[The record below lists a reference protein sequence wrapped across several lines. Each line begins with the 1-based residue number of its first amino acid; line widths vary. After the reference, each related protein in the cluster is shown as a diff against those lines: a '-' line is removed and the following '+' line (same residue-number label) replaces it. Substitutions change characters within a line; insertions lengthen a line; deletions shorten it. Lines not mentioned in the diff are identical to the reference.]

1 VSGGAGGGGSDR
13 RTAQVSDRAREG
25 LRRSS
30 EGLKRGSERVGVLM
44 AHTLGEPALF
54 AVTLS
59 TVVAAIFVALGV
71 VADRALGLTPLVFL
85 LAGVF
90 FAVTMATYVEG
101 SSLHIERG
109 GASTF
114 ARYAFDEFWSFIA
127 GWAILLDYLIVMAIG
142 AVVISE
148 YLTVFW
154 SELDE
159 GALPELIAGGALLFV
174 AMSNIR
180 GLSASRI
187 ASVLRLSVLSIVVLV
202 AVSLIGF
209 AQYWDPGSIRSS
221 IDLGVAPKW
230 EDLIFAAGIAAIVGI
245 GVEAASGLAGE
256 IRVGRRGLKRFVVV
270 SVGVAIVLCVL
281 VSVAALMATPVVGT
295 RTALGDRFLEAP
307 VLAIVSS
314 YEPGTLLD
322 VSRYV
327 VGATAA
333 ALLLVA
339 INGQMLGLA
348 RLAYSLATN
357 RQIPSAVGRLH
368 RRRGTPYV
376 TIVIAALI
384 AFALAL
390 PHDLD
395 FLAGLF
401 AYGAMIAFTLAH
413 LAVIALRFRES
424 DRPSAFRVPFSI
436 PVRGARV
443 PLPAVFG
450 ALFSILVWVSIVIYH
465 EGARVVGSVWMAVGI
480 TLYVV
485 YRRGQGK
492 SLTRRFTI
500 PAEALQESAA
510 AEYGSILVP
519 VFGEEL
525 DDDIVGTAGRLAASE
540 GEEEEGGA
548 VLEALYVFEIPMS
561 LPIDARVPEDRVR
574 EAKRVL
580 ARAKEVGEE
589 YAGVEVATAMVRGRS
604 AGQAIV
610 SEARRRGV
618 EAIVLGAEEP
628 SRLRGGAILGGRGRV
643 RDRFVG
649 ETTRY
654 VIEKAP
660 CKVILTAP
668 PAGEEGTREG
678 VLP

>member
-13 RTAQVSDRAREG
+13 RASQVSDRARES

-30 EGLKRGSERVGVLM
+30 EGLRRGSERARVAI

-54 AVTLS
+54 AITLS
-59 TVVAAIFVALGV
+59 TVVSAIFITLGV
-71 VADRALGLTPLVFL
+71 VAGRALGLTPAVFL

-142 AVVISE
+142 AVAISE

-159 GALPELIAGGALLFV
+159 GVLPEAIAAGALLFV
-174 AMSNIR
+174 AMSNVQ
-180 GLSASRI
+180 GLSANRI
-187 ASVLRLSVLSIVVLV
+187 GTVLRLSVLSIVVLV

-209 AQYWDPGSIRSS
+209 AQYWDPGSIHSS

-230 EDLIFAAGIAAIVGI
+230 DDLIFATGIATVTVI

-256 IRVGRRGLKRFVVV
+256 IRVGRRGLRRVVAV
-270 SVGVAIVLCVL
+270 SVAAAIVLCVL
-281 VSVAALMATPVVGT
+281 VSVAGLMATPVVGT
-295 RTALGDRFLEAP
+295 RTALGDRFIEAP

-339 INGQMLGLA
+339 MNGQMLGLA

-357 RQIPSAVGRLH
+357 RQIPSALGRLH

-376 TIVIAALI
+376 TISIAALI

-401 AYGAMIAFTLAH
+401 AFGAMIAFSLAH
-413 LAVIALRFRES
+413 LAVIALRFREP

-436 PVRGARV
+436 PIRGARV

-450 ALFSILVWVSIVIYH
+450 ALFSISVWVSVVIYH
-465 EGARVVGSVWMAVGI
+465 EGARVIGAVWMAAGI
-480 TLYVV
+480 SLYVI

-540 GEEEEGGA
+540 GEEDEGGA

-561 LPIDARVPEDRVR
+561 LPIDARVPEERVS

-649 ETTRY
+649 DTTRY

>member
-1 VSGGAGGGGSDR
+1 VSGGGGAGG
-13 RTAQVSDRAREG
+13 RALEG
-25 LRRSS
+25 LKRGS
-30 EGLKRGSERVGVLM
+30 EGLKRGSEGLRRGTERVGVM
-44 AHTLGEPALF
+44 ISHTLGAPALF
-54 AVTLS
+54 AITLS
-59 TVVAAIFVALGV
+59 TVVAAIFFSLGV
-71 VADRALGLTPLVFL
+71 VGGRALGLTPVVYLI
-85 LAGVF
+85 AGLF

-114 ARYAFDEFWSFIA
+114 ARYAFDEFWSFVA

-148 YLTVFW
+148 YLSVFW
-154 SELDE
+154 AQLGD
-159 GALPELIAGGALLFV
+159 GALPDVIAGAALLFV
-174 AMSNIR
+174 AISNIR
-180 GLSASRI
+180 GLSANRI
-187 ASVLRLSVLSIVVLV
+187 GSVLRLSLLSIVVLV
-202 AVSLIGF
+202 GVSLIGF
-209 AQYWDPGSIRSS
+209 SQYWDPGSIHASV
-221 IDLGVAPKW
+221 DLGVAPKW
-230 EDLIFAAGIAAIVGI
+230 QDLIYALGIASVAAI

-256 IRVGRRGLKRFVVV
+256 IRVGRRGLRRVVLV
-270 SVGVAIVLCVL
+270 SVAACVVLFVM

-314 YEPGTLLD
+314 YEPGVLLD
-322 VSRYV
+322 LSRYV

-333 ALLLVA
+333 ALLLA
-339 INGQMLGLA
+339 AMNGQMLGLA

-368 RRRGTPYV
+368 RRRGTPYM
-376 TIVIAALI
+376 TISLAALI
-384 AFALAL
+384 AFGLAL

-395 FLAGLF
+395 FLAGVF
-401 AYGAMIAFTLAH
+401 AFGAMIAFSLAH
-413 LAVIALRFRES
+413 LSIIVLRFREP
-424 DRPSAFRVPFSI
+424 DRPSAFRVPLSI

-450 ALFSILVWVSIVIYH
+450 ALFSILTWVSILVYH
-465 EGARVVGSVWMAVGI
+465 SGARIVGAGWMAIGVS
-480 TLYVV
+480 LYVI
-485 YRRGQGK
+485 YRRGEGK
-492 SLTRRFTI
+492 SLTQRFTI
-500 PAEALQESAA
+500 PAEALQERTG

-525 DDDIVGTAGRLAASE
+525 DDDIVGTAGRLATSDNE
-540 GEEEEGGA
+540 DEEGGA

-561 LPIDARVPEDRVR
+561 LPIDARVPEERVQ

-604 AGQAIV
+604 VGQAIV
-610 SEARRRGV
+610 AEARRRGV

-660 CKVILTAP
+660 CKVLLTAP

>member
-1 VSGGAGGGGSDR
+1 VSGGGGAGG
-13 RTAQVSDRAREG
+13 RALEG
-25 LRRSS
+25 LKRGS
-30 EGLKRGSERVGVLM
+30 EGLKRGSEGLRRGTGRVGVM
-44 AHTLGEPALF
+44 ISHTLGAPALF
-54 AVTLS
+54 AITLS
-59 TVVAAIFVALGV
+59 TVVSAIFFSLGV
-71 VADRALGLTPLVFL
+71 VGGRALGLTPVVYLI
-85 LAGVF
+85 AGFF

-101 SSLHIERG
+101 SSLHVERG

-114 ARYAFDEFWSFIA
+114 ARYAFDEFWSFVA

-154 SELDE
+154 DKLGE
-159 GALPELIAGGALLFV
+159 GALPDVIAGAALLFV

-180 GLSASRI
+180 GLSANRI
-187 ASVLRLSVLSIVVLV
+187 GNVLRLSLLSIVVLV
-202 AVSLIGF
+202 GVSLIGF
-209 AQYWDPGSIRSS
+209 SQYWEPGSIHGSV
-221 IDLGVAPKW
+221 DLGVAPTW
-230 EDLIFAAGIAAIVGI
+230 QNLIYALAIASVAAI

-256 IRVGRRGLKRFVVV
+256 IRVGRRGLRRVVLV
-270 SVGVAIVLCVL
+270 SIAACVVLFVL

-295 RTALGDRFLEAP
+295 RTALGDRYLEAP

-314 YEPGTLLD
+314 YEPGILLD
-322 VSRYV
+322 LSRYV

-333 ALLLVA
+333 ALLLA
-339 INGQMLGLA
+339 AMNGQMLGLA

-376 TIVIAALI
+376 TISLAALI
-384 AFALAL
+384 AFGLAL

-395 FLAGLF
+395 FLAGVF
-401 AYGAMIAFTLAH
+401 AFGAMIAFSLAH
-413 LAVIALRFRES
+413 LSIIVLRFREP
-424 DRPSAFRVPFSI
+424 DRPSAFRVPLSI

-450 ALFSILVWVSIVIYH
+450 AVFSILTWISILVYH
-465 EGARVVGSVWMAVGI
+465 SGARIVGSAWMAIGVS
-480 TLYVV
+480 LYVI
-485 YRRGQGK
+485 YRRGEGK
-492 SLTRRFTI
+492 SLTQRFTI
-500 PAEALQESAA
+500 PAEALQEGTG

-525 DDDIVGTAGRLAASE
+525 DDDIVGTAGRLATSDNE
-540 GEEEEGGA
+540 DEEGGA

-561 LPIDARVPEDRVR
+561 LPIDARVPEDRVQ

-604 AGQAIV
+604 VGQAIV
-610 SEARRRGV
+610 AEARRRGV

-660 CKVILTAP
+660 CKVLLTAP
-668 PAGEEGTREG
+668 PTGEEGTREG

>member
-13 RTAQVSDRAREG
+13 RTAHVSERAREG

-30 EGLKRGSERVGVLM
+30 EGLRRGSERARVRI

-54 AVTLS
+54 AITLS
-59 TVVAAIFVALGV
+59 AVVSAIFVVLGV
-71 VADRALGLTPLVFL
+71 VADRALGLTPVVFL
-85 LAGVF
+85 IAGIF

-159 GALPELIAGGALLFV
+159 GILPELIAGGALLFV
-174 AMSNIR
+174 VMSNIR
-180 GLSASRI
+180 GLSANRI
-187 ASVLRLSVLSIVVLV
+187 GSVLRLSVLSIVVLV
-202 AVSLIGF
+202 VVSLIGF
-209 AQYWDPGSIRSS
+209 AQYWDPGSIRTS

-230 EDLIFAAGIAAIVGI
+230 EDLIFATGVAAIVGI
-245 GVEAASGLAGE
+245 GIEAASGLAGE
-256 IRVGRRGLKRFVVV
+256 IRVGRRGLKRVVVV

-295 RTALGDRFLEAP
+295 RTALGDRFIEAP

-376 TIVIAALI
+376 TIVIAAVI

-390 PHDLD
+390 PHDVD

-401 AYGAMIAFTLAH
+401 AFGAMIAFTLAH

-450 ALFSILVWVSIVIYH
+450 ALFSILVWLSIVIYH
-465 EGARVVGSVWMAVGI
+465 EGARVVGIVWMAAGI

-548 VLEALYVFEIPMS
+548 VLEALFVFEIPMS
-561 LPIDARVPEDRVR
+561 LPIDARVPEERVR

-589 YAGVEVATAMVRGRS
+589 YAGVEVATAMVRGRT

-649 ETTRY
+649 DTTRY

>member
-1 VSGGAGGGGSDR
+1 M
-13 RTAQVSDRAREG
+13 SDRAREG

-30 EGLKRGSERVGVLM
+30 EGLKRSSERARVMIVR
-44 AHTLGEPALF
+44 TIGEPALF
-54 AVTLS
+54 AITLS
-59 TVVAAIFVALGV
+59 AVVSAVFFSLGV

-85 LAGVF
+85 IAGVF

-154 SELDE
+154 GELGE
-159 GALPELIAGGALLFV
+159 GALPLVIAGGALLFV
-174 AMSNIR
+174 AMQNIS
-180 GLSASRI
+180 GLSANRLGG
-187 ASVLRLSVLSIVVLV
+187 VLRLSLFSIVLLV
-202 AVSLIGF
+202 VVSLIGF
-209 AQYWDPGSIRSS
+209 VQYWDPGAISGSIE
-221 IDLGVAPKW
+221 LGSAPRW
-230 EDLIFAAGIAAIVGI
+230 EDVIFATGIATVAVI

-256 IRVGRRGLKRFVVV
+256 IRVGRRGLKRVVLASVGASVLLVVVV
-270 SVGVAIVLCVL
+270 SVAG
-281 VSVAALMATPVVGT
+281 LMATPVVGD
-295 RTALGDRFLEAP
+295 RTALGERFLDAP

-314 YEPGTLLD
+314 YEPGLLLD
-322 VSRYV
+322 VSRYL

-333 ALLLVA
+333 AVLLVA
-339 INGQMLGLA
+339 MNGQMLGLA

-357 RQIPSAVGRLH
+357 RQIPSGVGRLH

-376 TIVIAALI
+376 TILFAGMI
-384 AFALAL
+384 AFALAV
-390 PHDLD
+390 PHDLN
-395 FLAGLF
+395 FLAGVF
-401 AYGAMIAFTLAH
+401 AFGAMIAFALAH
-413 LAVIALRFRES
+413 LSVIALRFREA
-424 DRPSAFRVPFSI
+424 DRPSAYRVPFNVPI
-436 PVRGARV
+436 RGTRV

-450 ALFSILVWVSIVIYH
+450 ALLAISVWLSIVIFH
-465 EGARVVGSVWMAVGI
+465 EGARVIGTAWMVAGI

-492 SLTRRFTI
+492 SLTQRFTI
-500 PAEALQESAA
+500 PAEALQESSG

-519 VFGEEL
+519 VFGEDL
-525 DDDIVGTAGRLAASE
+525 DDDIIGTAGRLAASA
-540 GEEEEGGA
+540 GEEDEGGA

-561 LPIDARVPEDRVR
+561 LPIDARVPDERVR

-604 AGQAIV
+604 TGQAIV

-618 EAIVLGAEEP
+618 EAIVLAAEEP

-668 PAGEEGTREG
+668 PAGEVGTREG

>member
-1 VSGGAGGGGSDR
+1 V
-13 RTAQVSDRAREG
+13 AR
-25 LRRSS
+25 
-30 EGLKRGSERVGVLM
+30 
-44 AHTLGEPALF
+44 TLGEPALF
-54 AVTLS
+54 AIMLS
-59 TVVAAIFVALGV
+59 AVVSAIFFTLGV
-71 VADRALGLTPLVFL
+71 VAEDALGLTPLVYL
-85 LAGVF
+85 LAGLF
-90 FAVTMATYVEG
+90 FVVTVATYVEG

-114 ARYAFDEFWSFIA
+114 ARYAFDEFWSFVA

-142 AVVISE
+142 AVAISE

-154 SELDE
+154 SELGE
-159 GALPELIAGGALLFV
+159 GTIPIVMAGAALAFV
-174 AMSNIR
+174 AAQNIR
-180 GLSASRI
+180 GLGADRLG
-187 ASVLRLSVLSIVVLV
+187 AVLRLSLVSMLLLLVV
-202 AVSLIGF
+202 AVLGF
-209 AQYWDPGSIRSS
+209 LEYWDPGAIRGS
-221 IDLGVAPKW
+221 IDLGAAPRW
-230 EDLIFAAGIAAIVGI
+230 DDLLFSLGIATAAVI

-256 IRVGRRGLKRFVVV
+256 VRVGRGGLRRVVLAVTGVSLVLFLVV
-270 SVGVAIVLCVL
+270 SVAG
-281 VSVAALMATPVVGT
+281 LMAAPVVDD
-295 RTALGDRFLEAP
+295 RTALAERYIEAP
-307 VLAIVSS
+307 VLAIVAG

-322 VSRYV
+322 IARYA
-327 VGATAA
+327 VGGTAA
-333 ALLLVA
+333 AMLLVA
-339 INGQMLGLA
+339 MNGQMLGLA
-348 RLAYSLATN
+348 RLSYSLATN
-357 RQIPSAVGRLH
+357 RQFPSGVGRLH
-368 RRRGTPYV
+368 RRRGTPYIAISV
-376 TIVIAALI
+376 AALL
-384 AFALAL
+384 AFALTI
-390 PHDLD
+390 PQDLE
-395 FLAGLF
+395 FLAGVF
-401 AYGAMIAFTLAH
+401 AFGAMISFALAH
-413 LAVIALRFRES
+413 LSVIVLRFRER
-424 DRPSAFRVPFSI
+424 DRPSAFRVPLSV

-450 ALFSILVWVSIVIYH
+450 LVVSVLVWASVVVLH
-465 EGARVVGSVWMAVGI
+465 EGGRLIGSAWMVAGI
-480 TLYVV
+480 ALYVV

-492 SLTRRFTI
+492 SLTQRFTI
-500 PAEALQESAA
+500 PAAALQETRG

-525 DDDIVGTAGRLAASE
+525 DDDIVGTAGRLATSE

-548 VLEALYVFEIPMS
+548 VLEALFVFEIPMS
-561 LPIDARVPEDRVR
+561 LPIDARVPDDRVQ

-604 AGQAIV
+604 MGQAIV

-654 VIEKAP
+654 VVEKAP